1 MRRIIFWMY
10 PDLILYG
17 YFGTDKNRLSPV
29 KFERSC
35 KKWEMK
41 LIDPKDSSILE
52 HKITFLICGDLK
64 LKEETLGN
72 FAQIQNF
79 VYDEKDV

>member
-1 MRRIIFWMY
+1 MY

-35 KKWEMK
+35 KKMGNE
-41 LIDPKDSSILE
+41 IDRSQGFFD
-52 HKITFLICGDLK
+52 FG
-64 LKEETLGN
+64 
-72 FAQIQNF
+72 A
-79 VYDEKDV
+79 